1 MTGNAIIGGDH
12 MSNDLSPEDIR
23 SIREKYGLSRRA
35 FSQLLGIG
43 EASLARYENGAKP
56 TKANANLIRAAA
68 HPRFMLEC
76 LNSDGDQ
83 LTECQR
89 DKTERIVYAMVYFD
103 EGGEVMDVNE
113 MYMLTLEQEILN
125 EHAASV
131 MADIGRL
138 EQEAEQ
144 EGDEDRALIF
154 RDMRLYLAQI
164 KPTIISEE
172 GRSKE
177 LLAAIRGKIDS
188 ARDIAFR
195 IKIEA
200 A

>member
-1 MTGNAIIGGDH
+1 

-83 LTECQR
+83 LTERQR

-138 EQEAEQ
+138 YSDARDR
-144 EGDEDRALIF
+144 GDEVMALVYDDI
-154 RDMRLYLAQI
+154 LSYLAQI
-164 KPTIISEE
+164 KPQITW
-172 GRSKE
+172 RDYNSKE
-177 LLAAIRGKIDS
+177 GVAELRGKIDAA
-188 ARDIAFR
+188 ARIANR
-195 IKIEA
+195 CSLKVA
-200 A
+200 

>member
-83 LTECQR
+83 LTERQR

-138 EQEAEQ
+138 YSDARDR
-144 EGDEDRALIF
+144 GDKVMALVYDDI
-154 RDMRLYLAQI
+154 LSYLAQI
-164 KPTIISEE
+164 KPQITW
-172 GRSKE
+172 RDYNSKE
-177 LLAAIRGKIDS
+177 GVAELRGKIDAA
-188 ARDIAFR
+188 ARIANR
-195 IKIEA
+195 CSLKVA
-200 A
+200 